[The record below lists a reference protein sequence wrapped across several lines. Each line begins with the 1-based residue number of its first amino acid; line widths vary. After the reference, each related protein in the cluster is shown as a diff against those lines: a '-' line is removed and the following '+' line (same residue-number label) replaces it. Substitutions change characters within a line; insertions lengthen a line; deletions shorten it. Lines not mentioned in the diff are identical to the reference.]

1 MPMTRDEHEALITEL
16 LGAELEHSRRT
27 EILQT
32 LRADY
37 SNVHSD
43 FENLTKTGEKLQK
56 DNDDL
61 VRANSMLFRQAGIV
75 GQPEKE
81 KEVEQ
86 KEFSETVTLEAIE
99 GGKV

>member
-16 LGAELEHSRRT
+16 LTADLEHSRRT
-27 EILQT
+27 EILQS

-37 SNVHSD
+37 SNVLGD
-43 FENLTKTGEKLQK
+43 FENLTKNGEKLQK

-81 KEVEQ
+81 KHEEK
-86 KEFSETVTLEAIE
+86 KEFSETVTLEELERGAS
-99 GGKV
+99 